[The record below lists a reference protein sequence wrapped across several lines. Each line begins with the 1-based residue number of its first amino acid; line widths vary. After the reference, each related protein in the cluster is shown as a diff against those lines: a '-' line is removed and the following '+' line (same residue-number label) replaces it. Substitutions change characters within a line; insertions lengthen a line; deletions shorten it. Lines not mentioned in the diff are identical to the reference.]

1 MFKVYT
7 LSDAQESILKRRPPD
22 EFHVPDYIL
31 DSLEKLFGERVT
43 PDEAVQRIVRS
54 VREHGDKAVIDWTAR
69 IDRVDTTVLAVP
81 PQELQMA
88 LEVSPI
94 AEELKLAADRIVA
107 FHEQQI
113 EQLCLNSWQV
123 GGLGQRVEPV
133 ERVGVYVPAGTAPLP
148 SSRLMSALP
157 ATVAGVP
164 EIVVTAPPSGG
175 EIAPVILAAAA
186 VCGIDK
192 VYRIGGAQAI
202 AAMAYG
208 TEQVPRVDKIVGPGN
223 LFVTLAK
230 RQVFGTVGVDGLPG
244 PTETMI
250 IADASANPAVV
261 AADLLAQAEHDVLA
275 SAILVTPS
283 HQLADQVAVAVM
295 QQLET
300 LSRADIIAK
309 SLDNTSGAVIVESM
323 EQAFE
328 VANVYAAEHLCL
340 AVEDPSA
347 WLSYVK
353 NAGGVFM
360 GEDSYEVLG
369 DYVAGPSHTMPTGG
383 TARYASP
390 LNVLD
395 FIKVI
400 SVVNLE
406 RELARDLSK
415 AAAALARAEQLTAH
429 AAAAEARLRKD

>member
-1 MFKVYT
+1 MFKIYN
-7 LSDAQESILKRRPPD
+7 LSDAQVTILKRRPPD
-22 EFHVPDYIL
+22 EFYVPDYIL

-43 PDEAVQRIVRS
+43 PDEAVRRIVRS
-54 VREHGDKAVIDWTAR
+54 VRERGDEAVIDWMAR
-69 IDRVDTTVLAVP
+69 IDRVEMQELAVP
-81 PQELQMA
+81 PEDLQAA
-88 LEVSPI
+88 LANSPI

-107 FHEQQI
+107 FHEQQA
-113 EQLCLNSWQV
+113 EQLRLKTWQV
-123 GGLGQRVEPV
+123 DGLGQKVEPI

-148 SSRLMSALP
+148 SSLLMSALP
-157 ATVAGVP
+157 AKVAGVK
-164 EIVVTAPPSGG
+164 EIIVTAPPSGG
-175 EIAPVILAAAA
+175 EVAPVILAAAA

-192 VYRIGGAQAI
+192 VYRIGGAQAV

-250 IADASANPAVV
+250 IADDSANPAVV

-283 HQLADQVAVAVM
+283 RQLADQVAAAVM
-295 QQLET
+295 GQLED
-300 LSRADIIAK
+300 LSRAEIILK
-309 SLDNTSGAVIVESM
+309 SLDNTSGAVIVETM

-340 AVEDPSA
+340 AVDDPSA
-347 WLSYVK
+347 WLPYVK

-406 RELARDLSK
+406 TDLARDLSTV
-415 AAAALARAEQLTAH
+415 AAALARAEQLTAH